1 MAQDPELLV
10 LDDFTLGLDPGYRR
24 LFIDYLRDYAKATN
38 KTIFTTSHI
47 IQDMERLIDDCMIMD
62 YNRVLAYMPVKKFLN
77 DFKEYT
83 IELEN
88 PDLEIKVEGPIV
100 NLERVNNKLE
110 IYTYSSPEEIKSYL
124 DSNGIRH
131 NDFQEVEMSLEDA
144 FIGLTGKY

>member
-1 MAQDPELLV
+1 M
-10 LDDFTLGLDPGYRR
+10 
-24 LFIDYLRDYAKATN
+24 FIDYLRDYAKATN

-110 IYTYSSPEEIKSYL
+110 IYTIQVLKKSKVIL
-124 DSNGIRH
+124 IQMG
-131 NDFQEVEMSLEDA
+131 
-144 FIGLTGKY
+144 